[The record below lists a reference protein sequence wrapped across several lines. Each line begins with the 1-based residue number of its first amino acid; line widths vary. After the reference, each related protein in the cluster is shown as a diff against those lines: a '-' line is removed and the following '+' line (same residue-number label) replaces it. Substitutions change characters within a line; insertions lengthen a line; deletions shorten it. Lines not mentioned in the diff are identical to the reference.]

1 MKRRATERIPEN
13 EKQLKM
19 TQFFTKTSLESA
31 VQQVES
37 AGQQVTEETREDP
50 PAEESPSTSRCQTA
64 GPRRFRQ
71 EWCKELAWLK
81 FDHTTGIAICEIC
94 ASFPGI
100 ADQASRIV
108 KGFSGPFKLETF
120 KKHAKSLQHL
130 NCVEATHA
138 ALAPEAT
145 PLAACI
151 RKMDEDMFKHMTILF
166 NVAYYIAK
174 NNRPF
179 TDFEGLL
186 ELTEKLGSAVRQ
198 EYAND
203 KRCKELISHI
213 AEIIRKNLISEL
225 KEAKYVSLM
234 LDGST
239 DKAGVEQ
246 LILYVRYIKDNR
258 VKEVFLSVS
267 PLEMATADGYLE
279 ALTEE
284 LRTLGLV
291 GWLSSSHLI
300 AIGTDGAASMI
311 GTENG
316 LVQKIRQNIS
326 HLIGIHCVAHRLNL
340 SVLSSVKQAKL
351 IDDLDSILKKL
362 YQFYQ
367 YSPKRMRQ
375 LKQVAENL
383 QLTILKFQ
391 YLHNVRWVASKVGA
405 LSALV
410 KDWKCVTIHLESV
423 AAEKDSASA
432 AAHGLLRKLTDFKFV
447 HMLHFLLDYL
457 EILKNL
463 SLIFQREELFL
474 STIEL
479 HVKSTISTINSLR
492 DAPKQHEARF
502 VSGTSLQGLFQNVQ
516 LHGLSNTV
524 AASIQQ
530 EKANLINHAV
540 KYLTVRFLSDINI
553 ERSTAVFDT
562 FAWPAGTT
570 LQDYGVVEITAL
582 AHHFRKQL
590 SPPESDDQCIHSLL
604 NEWYEFKVLGKGKKL
619 CELLDLAL
627 SNTERFPVLGN
638 LLSIVAVLPVS
649 TSCCERGFSLMNMVK
664 NKFRSRMQEESLSD
678 LFMITYLGWTTKM
691 DLALHRQSKAG
702 CSTTKPSSHTV
713 PRIGSFACFPTQ

>member
-1 MKRRATERIPEN
+1 
-13 EKQLKM
+13 
-19 TQFFTKTSLESA
+19 
-31 VQQVES
+31 
-37 AGQQVTEETREDP
+37 
-50 PAEESPSTSRCQTA
+50 
-64 GPRRFRQ
+64 
-71 EWCKELAWLK
+71 
-81 FDHTTGIAICEIC
+81 
-94 ASFPGI
+94 
-100 ADQASRIV
+100 
-108 KGFSGPFKLETF
+108 
-120 KKHAKSLQHL
+120 
-130 NCVEATHA
+130 
-138 ALAPEAT
+138 
-145 PLAACI
+145 
-151 RKMDEDMFKHMTILF
+151 MDEDIFKHMTILF

-203 KRCKELISHI
+203 KRCKEFISHM

-225 KEAKYVSLM
+225 KEAKYVGLM

-351 IDDLDSILKKL
+351 IDDFDSILKKL

-463 SLIFQREELFL
+463 SLIFQREELF
-474 STIEL
+474 
-479 HVKSTISTINSLR
+479 
-492 DAPKQHEARF
+492 
-502 VSGTSLQGLFQNVQ
+502 
-516 LHGLSNTV
+516 
-524 AASIQQ
+524 
-530 EKANLINHAV
+530 
-540 KYLTVRFLSDINI
+540 
-553 ERSTAVFDT
+553 
-562 FAWPAGTT
+562 
-570 LQDYGVVEITAL
+570 
-582 AHHFRKQL
+582 
-590 SPPESDDQCIHSLL
+590 
-604 NEWYEFKVLGKGKKL
+604 FKH
-619 CELLDLAL
+619 
-627 SNTERFPVLGN
+627 N
-638 LLSIVAVLPVS
+638 
-649 TSCCERGFSLMNMVK
+649 
-664 NKFRSRMQEESLSD
+664 
-678 LFMITYLGWTTKM
+678 
-691 DLALHRQSKAG
+691 
-702 CSTTKPSSHTV
+702 
-713 PRIGSFACFPTQ
+713 

>member
-1 MKRRATERIPEN
+1 
-13 EKQLKM
+13 
-19 TQFFTKTSLESA
+19 
-31 VQQVES
+31 
-37 AGQQVTEETREDP
+37 
-50 PAEESPSTSRCQTA
+50 
-64 GPRRFRQ
+64 
-71 EWCKELAWLK
+71 
-81 FDHTTGIAICEIC
+81 
-94 ASFPGI
+94 
-100 ADQASRIV
+100 
-108 KGFSGPFKLETF
+108 
-120 KKHAKSLQHL
+120 
-130 NCVEATHA
+130 
-138 ALAPEAT
+138 
-145 PLAACI
+145 
-151 RKMDEDMFKHMTILF
+151 MDEDIFKHMTILF
-166 NVAYYIAK
+166 NVAYYTAK

-351 IDDLDSILKKL
+351 IDDFDSILKKL
-362 YQFYQ
+362 YKFYQ

-582 AHHFRKQL
+582 AHHFCKQL

-678 LFMITYLGWTTKM
+678 LFMITMNGPSVKAFDPAKAVDHWYFSSKITRHVHGHKK
-691 DLALHRQSKAG
+691 QSEK
-702 CSTTKPSSHTV
+702 H
-713 PRIGSFACFPTQ
+713 

>member
-1 MKRRATERIPEN
+1 
-13 EKQLKM
+13 
-19 TQFFTKTSLESA
+19 
-31 VQQVES
+31 
-37 AGQQVTEETREDP
+37 
-50 PAEESPSTSRCQTA
+50 
-64 GPRRFRQ
+64 
-71 EWCKELAWLK
+71 
-81 FDHTTGIAICEIC
+81 
-94 ASFPGI
+94 
-100 ADQASRIV
+100 
-108 KGFSGPFKLETF
+108 
-120 KKHAKSLQHL
+120 
-130 NCVEATHA
+130 
-138 ALAPEAT
+138 
-145 PLAACI
+145 
-151 RKMDEDMFKHMTILF
+151 MDEDIFKHMTILF

-203 KRCKELISHI
+203 KRCKEFISHI

-258 VKEVFLSVS
+258 VKEVFL
-267 PLEMATADGYLE
+267 
-279 ALTEE
+279 
-284 LRTLGLV
+284 
-291 GWLSSSHLI
+291 HLI

-311 GTENG
+311 ETENG

-351 IDDLDSILKKL
+351 IDDFDSILKKL

-582 AHHFRKQL
+582 AHHFRKRL

-664 NKFRSRMQEESLSD
+664 NQFRSRMQEESLSD
-678 LFMITYLGWTTKM
+678 LFMITMNGPSVKAFDPAKAVDHWYFSSKITRHVHGHKK
-691 DLALHRQSKAG
+691 QSEK
-702 CSTTKPSSHTV
+702 H
-713 PRIGSFACFPTQ
+713 